1 MQLTSQM
8 SKSSSASSSDA
19 SAVEFGVDLNR
30 DPVFLSSKLKNS
42 EMFSKAM
49 LALGGV
55 VRFSSDF
62 IQKDHSAYQA
72 WVQEQYL
79 REAEPEL
86 SKNQKDLVAAQSRLE
101 NLSQERERLQGFL
114 DNVLNRM
121 TYYNNPTLKYWK
133 WLYDNDRELW
143 FVLDPIVSV
152 QSKSTFFEAF
162 SRDESTYVLV
172 ELPHSQLIDSSNLK
186 SGTTNIDFGIYLE
199 REFERVRSYRP
210 LTLTVGRREVSI
222 ATDVSQ
228 AVEKKIDLPE
238 SWIQG
243 LVQVSAAR
251 TLSST
256 TLDLNPMFISK
267 LIATLEAIREKT
279 GPRSL
284 KFVLT
289 PGESVKVIVE
299 PWGIECVD
307 SSNVY
312 QGSEATEIRI
322 WGRRRLSLLK
332 GLLPFA
338 DRAKVVLL
346 GDGMPSF
353 WSIKTDSIETTFGFS
368 GWNALD
374 WSKKMQFSALLPRQ
388 EFDDSQ
394 LQQALQFLIANK
406 EVASESLVKV
416 MDLKPS
422 QAATI
427 LQTLAF
433 HGKAMYLPD
442 ENLYVHR
449 ELVPGWQPDQKAGLE
464 ERRGIELANKEGYF
478 SAINRTVEN
487 NESVLSG
494 KTEDNVQ
501 VIIRR
506 DLDARIKYAQCSCSY
521 FTFNQMRLGPCRHI
535 VAIGL
540 K

>member
-1 MQLTSQM
+1 M
-8 SKSSSASSSDA
+8 SKSHAASSTDS
-19 SAVEFGVDLNR
+19 SSVEFGVDLKR

-42 EMFSKAM
+42 EIFSKAM

-62 IQKDHSAYQA
+62 VQKDHSAYQA

-79 REAEPEL
+79 REAGPEL
-86 SKNQKDLVAAQSRLE
+86 AKQQRELEAARNKLDDLQ
-101 NLSQERERLQGFL
+101 QERDRLQGFL
-114 DNVLNRM
+114 NNVFDRM
-121 TYYNNPTLKYWK
+121 KGYSNARRNYWK

-143 FVLDPIVSV
+143 YVLDPIVSV

-172 ELPHSQLIDSSNLK
+172 ELPHSELVDSSKLQL
-186 SGTTNIDFGIYLE
+186 GTTNIDFGVYLE
-199 REFERVRSYRP
+199 REFGRVRTYRP
-210 LTLTVGRREVSI
+210 LTLTVGKNAVEI

-256 TLDLNPMFISK
+256 VLDLNPMFVAQ
-267 LIATLEAIREKT
+267 LIAKLEAIREKT

-289 PGESVKVIVE
+289 PGEPVKVIIE
-299 PWGIECVD
+299 PWGIECVER
-307 SSNVY
+307 SNVY
-312 QGSEATEIRI
+312 QGSEAAEIRI

-332 GLLPFA
+332 DLLQFA
-338 DRAKVVLL
+338 DSAKVFLL

-353 WSIKTDSIETTFGFS
+353 WSIKTGSIETTFGFS

-388 EFDDSQ
+388 DFDENQ
-394 LQQALQFLIANK
+394 LDQALQVLIANQG
-406 EVASESLVKV
+406 VAAESLVKV
-416 MDLKPS
+416 MNLKPS

-433 HGKAMYLPD
+433 HGKAMFLPD
-442 ENLYVHR
+442 ENLYVYR
-449 ELVPGWQPDQKAGLE
+449 ELVPGWQPDKKTGTE
-464 ERRGIELANKEGYF
+464 ERKGIELASKVGYF
-478 SAINRTVEN
+478 GSINRTFEN
-487 NESVLSG
+487 NESILSG
-494 KTEDNVQ
+494 KTEDNFQ
-501 VIIRR
+501 VLIRR
-506 DLDARIKYAQCSCSY
+506 DLDSRISYAQCSCGY
-521 FTFNQMRLGPCRHI
+521 FAYNQLRLGPCRHI

>member
-8 SKSSSASSSDA
+8 SKSHAASSADA
-19 SAVEFGVDLNR
+19 SSVEFGVDLNR

-42 EMFSKAM
+42 EIFSKAM

-55 VRFSSDF
+55 VRFSSEF
-62 IQKDHSAYQA
+62 VQKDHSAYQA

-79 REAEPEL
+79 LEAGPEL
-86 SKNQKDLVAAQSRLE
+86 AIQQQDLEAARSKLD
-101 NLSQERERLQGFL
+101 NLHQERERLQGFM
-114 DNVLNRM
+114 NKIFVRM
-121 TYYNNPTLKYWK
+121 RGYNNARRNYWK
-133 WLYDNDRELW
+133 WLYDNDREMW

-162 SRDESTYVLV
+162 SRDESTYVVV
-172 ELPHSQLIDSSNLK
+172 ELPHSELVDSSELK
-186 SGTTNIDFGIYLE
+186 LGTTNIDFGVYLE
-199 REFERVRSYRP
+199 REFERVRTYRP
-210 LTLTVGRREVSI
+210 LTLTVGKNEVAI

-228 AVEKKIDLPE
+228 AIEKKIDLPE

-256 TLDLNPMFISK
+256 TLDLNPMFVAQM
-267 LIATLEAIREKT
+267 IAKLEAIREKT

-289 PGESVKVIVE
+289 PGESVKVIIE
-299 PWGIECVD
+299 PWGIECVER
-307 SSNVY
+307 SNVY

-332 GLLPFA
+332 DLLPFA
-338 DRAKVVLL
+338 DSARVVLL

-353 WSIKTDSIETTFGFS
+353 WSIKTGSIETTFGFS

-388 EFDDSQ
+388 DFDENQ
-394 LQQALQFLIANK
+394 LDQALQILIANQG
-406 EVASESLVKV
+406 VAAESLVKV
-416 MDLKPS
+416 MNLKPS

-442 ENLYVHR
+442 ENLYVYR
-449 ELVPGWQPDQKAGLE
+449 ELVPGWQPDQKTGIE
-464 ERRGIELANKEGYF
+464 ERKGIELASKDGYF
-478 SAINRTVEN
+478 SAINRNFEN

-494 KTEDNVQ
+494 KTEDNLQ
-501 VIIRR
+501 VLIRR
-506 DLDARIKYAQCSCSY
+506 DLDSRISYAQCSCGY
-521 FTFNQMRLGPCRHI
+521 FAYNQLRLGPCRHI

>member
-8 SKSSSASSSDA
+8 SKSHAASSTDS
-19 SAVEFGVDLNR
+19 SSVEFGVDLKR

-42 EMFSKAM
+42 EIFSKAM

-62 IQKDHSAYQA
+62 VQKDHSAYQA

-79 REAEPEL
+79 REAGPEL
-86 SKNQKDLVAAQSRLE
+86 AKQQRELEAARNKLDELQ
-101 NLSQERERLQGFL
+101 QERDRLQGFL
-114 DNVLNRM
+114 NNVFDRM
-121 TYYNNPTLKYWK
+121 KSYSNARRKYWK

-143 FVLDPIVSV
+143 YVLDPIVSV

-172 ELPHSQLIDSSNLK
+172 ELPHSELVDSSKLQL
-186 SGTTNIDFGIYLE
+186 GTTNIDFGVYLE
-199 REFERVRSYRP
+199 REFERVRTYRP
-210 LTLTVGRREVSI
+210 LTLTVGKNAVAI

-256 TLDLNPMFISK
+256 TLNLNPMFVAQ
-267 LIATLEAIREKT
+267 LIAKLEAIREKT

-289 PGESVKVIVE
+289 PGEAVKVIIE
-299 PWGIECVD
+299 PWGIECVER
-307 SSNVY
+307 SNVY
-312 QGSEATEIRI
+312 QGSEVTEIRI

-332 GLLPFA
+332 DLLPFA
-338 DRAKVVLL
+338 DSVKVVLL

-353 WSIKTDSIETTFGFS
+353 WSIKTGSIETTFGFS

-388 EFDDSQ
+388 DFDENQ
-394 LQQALQFLIANK
+394 LNQALQILIANQG
-406 EVASESLVKV
+406 VAAESLVKV
-416 MDLKPS
+416 MNLKPS

-433 HGKAMYLPD
+433 QGKAMYLPD
-442 ENLYVHR
+442 ENVYVYR
-449 ELVPGWQPDQKAGLE
+449 ELVPGWQPDVKTGTE
-464 ERRGIELANKEGYF
+464 ERKGIELASKDGYF
-478 SAINRTVEN
+478 DSINRTFEN
-487 NESVLSG
+487 NESVLFG
-494 KTEDNVQ
+494 KTEDNLQ
-501 VIIRR
+501 VLIRR
-506 DLDARIKYAQCSCSY
+506 DSDSRISYAQCSCGY
-521 FTFNQMRLGPCRHI
+521 FAYNQLRLGPCRHI